1 VPACGRLY
9 GVLRHDEDLGGAR
22 FVVTDRWGG
31 VSQPPYDELDL
42 ALHVGDDPAAVGTN
56 RARLVDVLG
65 VERIAWMEQV
75 HGREVAVVGADPSV
89 PTADA
94 LVTRERGV
102 ALAVLVAD
110 CTPVLAADPAA
121 GVVGVAHAGR
131 KGLALD
137 IVGAMVAAMRDL
149 GATSIT
155 ATVGPSICAAC
166 YPVPLELRE
175 EVAAVAPAARSVAR
189 DGSPALDIPAGV
201 VAQLVGHG
209 VDVRRLDGCP
219 AEDPDLYSY
228 RRDGGRTGRYAGL
241 AWLP

>member
-1 VPACGRLY
+1 MRQAGRM
-9 GVLRHDEDLGGAR
+9 LRHDEDLGGAR
-22 FVVTDRWGG
+22 FAVTDRLGG
-31 VSQPPYDELDL
+31 VSAAPYDELDL
-42 ALHVGDDPAAVGTN
+42 ALHVDDDVAAVATN
-56 RARLVDVLG
+56 RARLVGVLG
-65 VERIAWMEQV
+65 VDRIAWMDQV
-75 HGREVAVVGADPSV
+75 HGRDVAVVGAEPGL

-110 CTPVLAADPAA
+110 CTPVLAADPVA

-137 IVGAMVAAMRDL
+137 VAGAMVRAMRDL
-149 GATSIT
+149 GAGDIT
-155 ATVGPSICAAC
+155 ARVGPSICAGC
-166 YPVPLELRE
+166 YPVPLGLRE
-175 EVAAVAPAARSVAR
+175 EVAAVAPAARSTAR
-189 DGSPALDIPAGV
+189 DGSPALDIVAGV
-201 VAQLVGHG
+201 EAQLAGHG